1 MRGLVPSSTAPRAVP
16 SPAASPPPRRAQRA
30 LSERTTSRDRRTVE
44 AHASPDDTAWTF
56 LLVHGFLL
64 VSGGL
69 YWLFRGRFLDL
80 KVYDQIG
87 GASWSFFR
95 AIDSSVM
102 DLTVASLRFA
112 GSLGV
117 VAGVLVM
124 AIAAT
129 AFRRYERW
137 AWYAMLTLPFYV
149 CVDLATLLGY
159 RALSLTGLIGELA
172 LLSTALLGLVLP
184 YRRFFPR
191 AEASGAGRPENDA
204 SRADAA

>member
-1 MRGLVPSSTAPRAVP
+1 MSEVRP
-16 SPAASPPPRRAQRA
+16 SPRGALDHAPASSHAGARPEGDAASPVRTGRGRRDAR
-30 LSERTTSRDRRTVE
+30 
-44 AHASPDDTAWTF
+44 HAPADDTAWTF
-56 LLVHGFLL
+56 LLAHGFLL
-64 VSGGL
+64 TSGGL
-69 YWLFRGRFLDL
+69 YWLFRGRFLDPR
-80 KVYDQIG
+80 VYDQIG

-159 RALSLTGLIGELA
+159 RALSLTGVIGELA
-172 LLSTALLGLVLP
+172 LLSTALLGLILP
-184 YRRFFPR
+184 YPHFFPR
-191 AEASGAGRPENDA
+191 VGAARGPGDDA
-204 SRADAA
+204 SAPAG